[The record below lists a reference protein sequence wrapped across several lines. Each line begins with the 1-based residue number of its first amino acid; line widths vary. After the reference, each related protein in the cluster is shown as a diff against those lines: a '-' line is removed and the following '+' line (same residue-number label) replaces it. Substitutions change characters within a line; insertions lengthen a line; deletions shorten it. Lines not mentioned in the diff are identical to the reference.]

1 MGRSAKNPLSVLGV
15 DCEDNGGVAVAAAA
29 VGATGVLIVL
39 GIGGASLKLGGA
51 AG

>member
-15 DCEDNGGVAVAAAA
+15 DCEDNGGVAVAAA
-29 VGATGVLIVL
+29 VGATGVFIVL